1 MNHVGYELF
10 ILLCYVTK
18 LVYSLFAF
26 ALKLYFNTC
35 CRLIIEVWTNHETS
49 LGWTRYT
56 PRFSYLSLLC

>member
-1 MNHVGYELF
+1 MLDMSFYSITLCNQTC
-10 ILLCYVTK
+10 ILALC
-18 LVYSLFAF
+18 F

-56 PRFSYLSLLC
+56 PRFSYLYLLCYLL